1 MLSLINPSELIR
13 RFAASDGIDI
23 AGLVKSE
30 EELQAQQSQQQRV
43 ALEQQLADN
52 ATPQEQ
58 PTRRRRRRVPDQQ
71 PDKQELKKGSHFRPL
86 PDGGQMIITDN
97 FIR

>member
-52 ATPQEQ
+52 AIASGATNAP
-58 PTRRRRRRVPDQQ
+58 PTV
-71 PDKQELKKGSHFRPL
+71 SS
-86 PDGGQMIITDN
+86 PDGPAA
-97 FIR
+97 